1 MPITLARIDDRL
13 IHGQVVEG
21 WIPHTKA
28 EEVVVV
34 SDESA
39 EDPTQSTLMRIALPE
54 KVALS
59 VLKVAAA
66 AARLAGAESEVRR
79 LLVLAPGPAEILGLL
94 EGGVKL
100 KQVNVGG
107 LHYTAGRVQ
116 LGKAI
121 FLGAEDRRALRRIGE
136 FGVELEG
143 RAVPSDKAV
152 DILGL
157 LGGK

>member
-1 MPITLARIDDRL
+1 
-13 IHGQVVEG
+13 
-21 WIPHTKA
+21 
-28 EEVVVV
+28 
-34 SDESA
+34 
-39 EDPTQSTLMRIALPE
+39 MRIALPE
-54 KVALS
+54 KVVLS

-66 AARLAGAESEVRR
+66 AARLAGADAEARR

-94 EGGVKL
+94 EAGVKL
-100 KQVNVGG
+100 KAVNVGG